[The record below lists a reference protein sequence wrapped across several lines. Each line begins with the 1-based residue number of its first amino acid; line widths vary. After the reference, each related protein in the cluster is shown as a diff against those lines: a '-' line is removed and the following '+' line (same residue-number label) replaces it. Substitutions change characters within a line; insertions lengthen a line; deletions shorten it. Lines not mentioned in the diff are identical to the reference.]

1 MGYALFAQRKLVLD
15 SQLNAA
21 QLQQTQRSNEQ
32 YQLATKTLSL
42 QQQLSSL
49 QAAQAFEL
57 QPMYQE
63 LSNAGN
69 NLDQDKY
76 KNADGTLSDN
86 YYKEIEQKRADINAK
101 ILSKQEKFKVEE
113 DQINQQIYIVGVKE
127 NAIEM
132 EVKRLDTQVTALQKQ
147 LEATEEA
154 EGAAIDRANPKFK
167 GVG

>member
-57 QPMYQE
+57 QPLYAK
-63 LSNAGN
+63 LSSEPNSDVRASI
-69 NLDQDKY
+69 
-76 KNADGTLSDN
+76 NAD
-86 YYKEIEQKRADINAK
+86 
-101 ILSKQEKFKVEE
+101 ILEKQAEFKVEE
-113 DQINQQIYIVGVKE
+113 DQINQQIYLTGVKE